1 MSENE
6 LARTEIANFLLA
18 MHSYPDQ
25 FAQDPRITFEEY
37 RSSFIQVAKPQPR
50 RSS

>member
-6 LARTEIANFLLA
+6 QARTEIANFLLA
-18 MHSYPDQ
+18 MHSYPDR

-37 RSSFIQVAKPQPR
+37 RSSFIEAPKPHSRGPA
-50 RSS
+50 